1 MGKRNLEQLFREKL
15 GDFHEVPDEKVWKSI
30 EASLDKKKRK
40 RVMPIWWQLGG
51 VAAVLAILLYVFGPY
66 GNEVVDEQIQVTET
80 ENKTTPEQKNNTAD
94 ELLKSADVSDDGGV
108 ANTEES
114 TDSSKEENTV
124 AETSQDALDN
134 LQKNQSRANTQLAA
148 SNTEKKD
155 NASPE
160 KQLVS
165 PESTK
170 NLQNTEVADALVEKK
185 NENPL
190 KQELEAIASDE
201 AKQQL
206 DTEKKDLFKTTPEEN
221 ETVAE
226 NKNLDQLLENKDP
239 SFMLKDKNEETEVAV
254 LQEEETEKEDDRP
267 SIFDV
272 IAEQEE
278 EAVAQNSPGNKW
290 SIGPSVA
297 PVYFSASGEGSP
309 VHSNF
314 AANSKS
320 GNVDLSYGLTVAYEI
335 GKKLKVR
342 SGIHRVN
349 FGYDTNDVVF
359 SSSLNGSAD
368 QIDNIDYSRTS
379 RNVVVESKN
388 NSSLNSDSPEF
399 AAAESAVLD
408 GKMVQQLGYVEVP
421 VELNYS
427 LIDKKFGVNL
437 IGGVSSL
444 FLVDNSVLL
453 ESEGL
458 VTEMGEAN
466 NVNSLNF
473 STNIGVGLN
482 YEFSPKVQLNL
493 EPVFK
498 YQLNTFSDT
507 AGSFRPFSVGVY
519 SGVSFKF

>member
-1 MGKRNLEQLFREKL
+1 MGKKNLEQLFREKL

-40 RVMPIWWQLGG
+40 RVVPIWWQLGG
-51 VAAVLAILLYVFGPY
+51 VAAVLAILLYVFGPF

-80 ENKTTPEQKNNTAD
+80 ENKRTTEPENNTAD
-94 ELLKSADVSDDGGV
+94 ELLNSADVSGDEGL

-114 TDSSKEENTV
+114 ADSSKEENAV
-124 AETSQDALDN
+124 AETSEDAIDN
-134 LQKNQSRANTQLAA
+134 LQKNQSRTNTQLAV
-148 SNTEKKD
+148 SDSEKKKNTSD
-155 NASPE
+155 Q
-160 KQLVS
+160 KQLA
-165 PESTK
+165 PLESNKDVRT
-170 NLQNTEVADALVEKK
+170 TEVVDAGMEKAGENSI
-185 NENPL
+185 NENS
-190 KQELEAIASDE
+190 EAVASDIT
-201 AKQQL
+201 QHQF
-206 DTEKKDLFKTTPEEN
+206 DTEKKDLFKTTTEEK

-226 NKNLDQLLENKDP
+226 NKNLDQSLENKDP
-239 SFMLKDKNEETEVAV
+239 SFMLKEKNEEKEVVA

-267 SIFDV
+267 SIYDV
-272 IAEQEE
+272 IAKQEE
-278 EAVAQNSPGNKW
+278 EAVAQNSTGNKW

-342 SGIHRVN
+342 SGVHRVN

-379 RNVVVESKN
+379 RNVVVESKD